1 MKRGGKNMDTQK
13 VVFMPRAFD
22 EGAAC
27 YYSSR
32 GTHPRWS
39 NQVVAWSQL
48 ELVKYNVPSAIL

>member
-1 MKRGGKNMDTQK
+1 MDTQK